1 MSVVQR
7 LLLDESG
14 ATSIEYGLIAGLVA
28 IAAIAAFTS
37 LGDALNTLFSNVA
50 DTVATAV

>member
-1 MSVVQR
+1 MSVFKR

-28 IAAIAAFTS
+28 IAALAAWTT
-37 LGDALNTLFSNVA
+37 LGDSLDTLFSNVA
-50 DTVATAV
+50 GTVASVT